1 MEEPMTDSRIMNAVA
16 RAIAWA
22 LPRRVVYWCAV
33 RLMSNGT
40 TGAFSGQVVP
50 DLTAVDALRRW

>member
-1 MEEPMTDSRIMNAVA
+1 MTDSRIMNAVA